1 MPGQELRVLVID
13 DEPDIAAM
21 LVDSIEFL
29 GYRAL
34 AAHNGLDGA
43 RMADEFQP
51 HVVLLDLVMSGMD
64 GRHVLQYLRGTHPT
78 LPVVIVSGT
87 QDGHGALADAG
98 RRVGLRPQARRP
110 RLPGSRHRYR
120 HRRHRRAATG
130 RPPRRL
136 TGGRPTR
143 LRRGACGMAAACG

>member
-29 GYRAL
+29 GYRAR

-43 RMADEFQP
+43 RMVDEFQP
-51 HVVLLDLVMSGMD
+51 HVVLLDLVMPGMD

-78 LPVVIVSGT
+78 LPVAIVSGT
-87 QDGHGALADAG
+87 QDPDI
-98 RRVGLRPQARRP
+98 AR
-110 RLPGSRHRYR
+110 S
-120 HRRHRRAATG
+120 
-130 RPPRRL
+130 
-136 TGGRPTR
+136 
-143 LRRGACGMAAACG
+143 LRRNGAWDYVPKPVAVGYRVRASGRAPA